1 MPHDADYY
9 RARAIEQR
17 GWARDAARDN
27 VAVIHREL
35 AQQYERL
42 AEQCDGMAEEFD
54 ALAERASHIIKQRAG

>member
-54 ALAERASHIIKQRAG
+54 ALAERASHIVKQRAG